1 MNVKTI
7 RIGNSRGV
15 RIPEEILDR
24 CQVEDAVE
32 LKFEKNK
39 IILEPLRRKPRE
51 GWGEAAQQMHEVG
64 DDALLM
70 PDVFDDDVEVEW
82 K

>member
-1 MNVKTI
+1 MNIKIV
-7 RIGNSRGV
+7 RIGNSRGI
-15 RIPEEILDR
+15 RIPKEILDR
-24 CQVEDAVE
+24 CQVEEAVD
-32 LKFEKNK
+32 LRVEKNK
-39 IILEPLRRKPRE
+39 IVLEPLRKKPRE
-51 GWGEAAQQMHEVG
+51 RWEAAARQMHEVG

>member
-1 MNVKTI
+1 MNVSII
-7 RIGNSRGV
+7 RIGNSRGI
-15 RIPEEILDR
+15 RIPKEILDR
-24 CQVEDAVE
+24 CQVEDAVD
-32 LKFEKNK
+32 LKVEKNK
-39 IILEPLRRKPRE
+39 IVLEPLKRVPRE
-51 GWGEAAQQMHEVG
+51 GWDQAARQMHEVG

>member
-1 MNVKTI
+1 MNVKVI

-15 RIPEEILDR
+15 RIPKEILDR
-24 CQVEDAVE
+24 CQVEDTVD
-32 LKFEKNK
+32 LKVEKNK
-39 IILEPLRRKPRE
+39 IILEPLKRNPRE
-51 GWGEAAQQMHEVG
+51 GWDQAAQQMHEVG

-70 PDVFDDDVEVEW
+70 PDVFDDDVEAEW